1 MSGAAFL
8 RLKKLTAG
16 GIITKAARHNRRAI
30 QAELGAT
37 GSIDPARSY
46 LNETL
51 CGPPTADGVAAL
63 ATELMN
69 AAGVGKLRKNAVLAV
84 EILFSLPADH
94 HLDEGAYFRDC
105 VAWAASHFGGASNIL
120 SADIHR
126 DEAAP
131 HCHVLLLPLIDG
143 RMVGSD
149 MMGGKRKLLDT
160 QQRFHQA
167 VAARYGLKKAPH
179 RLTGAAKALAV
190 SAVLDKLRN
199 GDDGAL
205 RSKLWPQ
212 LRENIEA
219 DPGPYMLA
227 LEIAVERPAKRLRTM
242 TQIFTSPGRGKAR
255 EEKPIGFQTPRV
267 MPSLCS
273 VGNGPPPAPQ
283 AAANALPATITH
295 TRTAAFSKPPLPV
308 TVETVEAVRVRDCDH
323 SAKCARAREIETVRV
338 RDCDLDASTYDFD
351 TGEFIGTGK
360 RRG

>member
-8 RLKKLTAG
+8 RLKKLKAG
-16 GIITKAARHNRRAI
+16 GIITKAARHNRREI
-30 QAELGAT
+30 QAEVGA
-37 GSIDPARSY
+37 SDNIDPTRSV

-63 ATELMN
+63 ATELMS
-69 AAGVGKLRKNAVLAV
+69 AAGVGKLRKNGVRGV
-84 EILFSLPADH
+84 EVLFSLPADH
-94 HLDEGAYFRDC
+94 GLDDGAYFRDC

-131 HCHVLLLPLIDG
+131 HCHVLLLPILNG

-149 MMGGKRKLLDT
+149 MVGDKRKLLDT

-167 VAARYGLKKAPH
+167 VASRYGLKKAPH
-179 RLTGAAKALAV
+179 RLTGATKAAAV

-199 GDDGAL
+199 GSDGAL

-212 LRENIEA
+212 LRETIEA
-219 DPGPYMLA
+219 DPGPFMLA
-227 LEIAVERPAKRLRTM
+227 LGIVVERPAKRLRTM
-242 TQIFTSPGRGKAR
+242 TQVFTSPGRGKAR
-255 EEKPIGFQTPRV
+255 EEKPIGFQAPRV

-283 AAANALPATITH
+283 AAANALPATITP

-308 TVETVEAVRVRDCDH
+308 TVETV
-323 SAKCARAREIETVRV
+323 ETVRV

-351 TGEFIGTGK
+351 TGEFMETGK